1 VCWVFFAG
9 TLFDAVTNQPITS
22 SNTLINGQT
31 LRFVPNLNQNGVV
44 SFTYYVVDPNNA
56 QSNETTV
63 TITVT
68 PQPDP
73 PVLEVPVTSIQS
85 KVGSDAYFTV
95 FINDPDLG
103 SAENETLILF
113 NNNLGNFVPLLV
125 VQEGQNPGQSLSGS
139 GNQSLAYGWPNNAQG
154 SLKTVLRWN
163 PQRGYVFSFDQI
175 LLIQTRFKFHTTSS
189 YKSQLSLLPI

>member
-1 VCWVFFAG
+1 MCWVFFAG

-31 LRFVPNLNQNGVV
+31 LRFVPNLNQNGAV

-56 QSNETTV
+56 QSNEATV

-73 PVLEVPVTSIQS
+73 PVLEVPVTSIQN

-163 PQRGYVFSFDQI
+163 PQSGYVFSFDQI
-175 LLIQTRFKFHTTSS
+175 ITDSNSIQISYYFK
-189 YKSQLSLLPI
+189 L